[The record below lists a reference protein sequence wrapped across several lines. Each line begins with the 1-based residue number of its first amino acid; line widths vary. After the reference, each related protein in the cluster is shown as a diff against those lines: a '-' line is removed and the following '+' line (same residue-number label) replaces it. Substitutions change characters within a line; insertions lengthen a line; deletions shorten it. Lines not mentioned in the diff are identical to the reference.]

1 MEESMKR
8 MNCLKISCFILF
20 IILALSGCTFK
31 VGDFVPNNRFA
42 FPNSNVECMGNVS
55 GEVTK
60 TGFFNA
66 VSVDKALIDDVMSQ
80 ALKEKGGDLLIN
92 YKMETTVT
100 SFVIL
105 PIFQTT
111 LRVEGTACKMTVGRQ
126 ELK

>member
-1 MEESMKR
+1 MKR

-55 GEVTK
+55 AEVSK
-60 TGFFNA
+60 MGFFNA
-66 VSVDKALIDDVMSQ
+66 VSVDKALIDDVMNQ

-92 YKMETTVT
+92 YKMETSVT
-100 SFVIL
+100 SYAIL

-111 LRVEGTACKMTVGRQ
+111 FRVEGTACKMTVGRQ

>member
-1 MEESMKR
+1 MKR
-8 MNCLKISCFILF
+8 MNCLKIFCFLLF
-20 IILALSGCTFK
+20 IILVSSGCTFK

-42 FPNSNVECMGNVS
+42 FPNSNVECLGNVS

-66 VSVDKALIDDVMSQ
+66 VSVDKALIDEVMSQ

-100 SFVIL
+100 SFAIL
-105 PIFQTT
+105 PIYQTT
-111 LRVEGTACKMTVGRQ
+111 LRIEGTACKMTVGRQ